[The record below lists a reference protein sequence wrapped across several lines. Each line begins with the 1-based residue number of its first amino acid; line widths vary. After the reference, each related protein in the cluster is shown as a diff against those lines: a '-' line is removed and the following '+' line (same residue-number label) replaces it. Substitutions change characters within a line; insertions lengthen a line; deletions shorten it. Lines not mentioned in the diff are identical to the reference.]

1 MTAAA
6 DRMRLHRAR
15 RKAGRLRL
23 TVEVDD
29 VATPE
34 ALAEAGYLSPN
45 QIDDPAAI
53 ALALERAVAD
63 LTPVLIGNVHFPHR
77 I

>member
-1 MTAAA
+1 
-6 DRMRLHRAR
+6 
-15 RKAGRLRL
+15 
-23 TVEVDD
+23 VEVDD